1 MTRME
6 EHGRKMRPRE
16 MTQEIKLE
24 GLSEE
29 KVSR

>member
-1 MTRME
+1 MTRLE
-6 EHGRKMRPRE
+6 EHGVKMRPRE
-16 MTQEIKLE
+16 MTQEIKLR